1 MMPMPSRMNPPTIS
15 HDPRNTT
22 LTGLDALTFACR
34 HRECPILLASLLRPP
49 RPITLDEAFWVA
61 RKGAYE
67 RLMVE
72 VPADG

>member
-1 MMPMPSRMNPPTIS
+1 MMLSTGSMQPPTIS
-15 HDPRNTT
+15 HDPRDTT

-49 RPITLDEAFWVA
+49 RRITLDEAFWVA

-72 VPADG
+72 VPSDG